1 LQKPLVTKLLHTRF
15 RVSDL
20 ERTVRF
26 YTDVL
31 GLTLASNMTSPR
43 GSKIAYLKV
52 PGSEEEIEIAEFP
65 GSGEV
70 VVPPDLVHLAFSV
83 DDLEK
88 TLSRLRELGIPI
100 TDGPTRGRNTT
111 FFFIDAPEGYEIELI
126 APNPDQRT

>member
-1 LQKPLVTKLLHTRF
+1 MEKPLVTKLLHTRL

-26 YTDVL
+26 YTDIL
-31 GLTLASNMTSPR
+31 GLTLSSRHTSPR
-43 GSKIAYLKV
+43 GSKIAHLKV

-70 VVPPDLVHLAFSV
+70 IVPPDLVHLAFSV
-83 DDLEK
+83 EDLEK
-88 TLSRLRELGIPI
+88 TLSRLKELGIPI
-100 TDGPTRGRNTT
+100 TDGPTKGRNTT

-126 APNPDQRT
+126 APNPD

>member
-1 LQKPLVTKLLHTRF
+1 MEKPLVTKLLHTRF

-26 YTDVL
+26 YTEIL
-31 GLTLASNMTSPR
+31 GLTLASHHTSPR
-43 GSKIAYLKV
+43 GSKIAYLTV

-65 GSGEV
+65 GSGDV

-83 DDLEK
+83 ENLEE
-88 TLSRLRELGIPI
+88 TLSRLKKLGIPI
-100 TDGPTRGRNTT
+100 TDGPTRGRNST

-126 APNPDQRT
+126 APNTD

>member
-1 LQKPLVTKLLHTRF
+1 MEKPLVTKLLHTRL

-26 YTDVL
+26 YTDIL
-31 GLTLASNMTSPR
+31 GLTLSSRHTSPR

-52 PGSEEEIEIAEFP
+52 PGSEEEIAEFP

-70 VVPPDLVHLAFSV
+70 IVPPDLVHLAFAV
-83 DDLEK
+83 EDLEK
-88 TLSRLRELGIPI
+88 TLSRLKELGIPI
-100 TDGPTRGRNTT
+100 TDGPTKGRNTT

-126 APNPDQRT
+126 APNPD

>member
-1 LQKPLVTKLLHTRF
+1 LEKPLVSKLLHTRF

-26 YTDVL
+26 YTDIL
-31 GLTLASNMTSPR
+31 GLTVASNHTSPR

-83 DDLEK
+83 EDLQQ
-88 TLSRLRELGIPI
+88 TLSRLKDLGIPI

-126 APNPDQRT
+126 APNPDEHR

>member
-1 LQKPLVTKLLHTRF
+1 LEKPLVTKLLHTRF

-26 YTDVL
+26 YTDIL
-31 GLTLASNMTSPR
+31 GLTLASNHTSPR

-65 GSGEV
+65 GSGDV

-83 DDLEK
+83 EDLET
-88 TLSRLRELGIPI
+88 TLSRLKKLGVPI

-126 APNPDQRT
+126 APNPD

>member
-1 LQKPLVTKLLHTRF
+1 MEKPLVTKLLHTRL

-20 ERTVRF
+20 ERTVQF
-26 YTDVL
+26 YTDIL
-31 GLTLASNMTSPR
+31 GLTLSSRHTSPR

-70 VVPPDLVHLAFSV
+70 IVPPDLVHLDFSV
-83 DDLEK
+83 EDLEK
-88 TLSRLRELGIPI
+88 TLSRLKELGIPI
-100 TDGPTRGRNTT
+100 TDGPTKGRNTT

-126 APNPDQRT
+126 APNPD

>member
-1 LQKPLVTKLLHTRF
+1 LEKPLVTKLLHTRF

-20 ERTVRF
+20 ERTIRF
-26 YTDVL
+26 YTDIL
-31 GLTLASNMTSPR
+31 GLTLASNHTSPR

-65 GSGEV
+65 GSGDV

-83 DDLEK
+83 EDLET
-88 TLSRLRELGIPI
+88 TLSRLKKLGVPI

-126 APNPDQRT
+126 APNPD

>member
-1 LQKPLVTKLLHTRF
+1 LEKPLVTKLLHTRF

-26 YTDVL
+26 YTEIL
-31 GLTLASNMTSPR
+31 GLTLASHHTSPR
-43 GSKIAYLKV
+43 GSKIAYLNV

-65 GSGEV
+65 GSGDV

-83 DDLEK
+83 ENLEE
-88 TLSRLRELGIPI
+88 TLSRLKKLGIPI
-100 TDGPTRGRNTT
+100 TDGPTRGRNST

-126 APNPDQRT
+126 APNTD

>member
-1 LQKPLVTKLLHTRF
+1 MEKPLVTKLLHTRL

-20 ERTVRF
+20 ERTVQF
-26 YTDVL
+26 YTDIL
-31 GLTLASNMTSPR
+31 GLTLSSRHTSPR

-70 VVPPDLVHLAFSV
+70 IVPPDLVHLAFSV
-83 DDLEK
+83 EDLEK
-88 TLSRLRELGIPI
+88 TLSRLKELGIPI
-100 TDGPTRGRNTT
+100 TDGPTKGRNTT

-126 APNPDQRT
+126 APNPD